1 MITSLNEKVSMF
13 ATNDELYDKLTNKE
27 IMTIKLAKVDEFVDD
42 LYRSGLCEHNAKLFP
57 ADQSYFKLKE
67 LLKELNELNDWYN
80 YYNHYYINL
89 INL

>member
-67 LLKELNELNDWYN
+67 LLRELNQLNDWDN

>member
-42 LYRSGLCEHNAKLFP
+42 LYRSTTMEFNHPNLP
-57 ADQSYFKLKE
+57 ADKSWFKIKE
-67 LLKELNELNDWYN
+67 LLKELNELND
-80 YYNHYYINL
+80 
-89 INL
+89 